1 MAASPDTLA
10 GRFKDD
16 ALLHQ
21 FRSNMAADERKH
33 GKGSR
38 LGASFSGRTNVRAS
52 SSSHSSRK
60 ERSPDNKAES
70 SVGPRFPDWRLYR
83 AEPGG
88 SFGSDRRYARIA
100 LTSPGVRVAS
110 KCGISGFT
118 PRSMCQIRSRSSSA

>member
-33 GKGSR
+33 GKGSSI
-38 LGASFSGRTNVRAS
+38 GTSFSGRTNVRAS

-70 SVGPRFPDWRLYR
+70 SVAPCSRTGASTAPSP
-83 AEPGG
+83 AEASEAIADMRG
-88 SFGSDRRYARIA
+88 SPSRRPA
-100 LTSPGVRVAS
+100 
-110 KCGISGFT
+110 
-118 PRSMCQIRSRSSSA
+118 

>member
-21 FRSNMAADERKH
+21 FRSNMAADERMH
-33 GKGSR
+33 GKGSS

-52 SSSHSSRK
+52 SSSRK

-110 KCGISGFT
+110 
-118 PRSMCQIRSRSSSA
+118 